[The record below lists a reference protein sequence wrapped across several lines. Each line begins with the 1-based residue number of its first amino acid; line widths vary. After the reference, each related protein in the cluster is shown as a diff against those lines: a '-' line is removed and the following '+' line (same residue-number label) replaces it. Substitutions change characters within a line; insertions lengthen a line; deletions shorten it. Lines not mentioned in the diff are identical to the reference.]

1 MRGGIAASLLVLLT
15 LALPASASATEPT
28 EVIGGAGSKWF
39 SGSLDEQTGE
49 NCTIIGEPRTEPMV
63 SGIGSYGGLKGVPV
77 VGQRY
82 YTAFLVSIPG
92 DPCGP
97 GSASVETDVV
107 LPPHTS
113 VDTGPGAPIR
123 CFGSPKLGAPFEDI
137 TSQSWSFDGY
147 SGRYC
152 PTEATPSSLHS
163 GALSFGFRPL
173 ASGQEFW
180 IFVPVISSAPLVGAG
195 HSPPDGFYWL
205 TDATGVYANP
215 GLSETWANVFSAPSG
230 EEPFIYF
237 AHQAAVPYWD
247 GKASKGPPDERN
259 RVEFFANLFT
269 AGKGGN
275 LIWEILQEPGDIPII
290 ASKETEWKPAVSA
303 GEPDLLQVIPG
314 EPKDTGPGGGYVP
327 VAFTEPLWGKEFK
340 IVWRFKPTAG
350 KEAKAEAPFTT
361 LPGPDEDGDGVPES
375 LDECKGVKGT
385 LPNGC
390 LPPVLEDPD
399 GDGVFGAADLCPT
412 VNGQGSLNGCPG
424 GVVPAPSGGG
434 GGTTS
439 TPIITTGPPTAVLA
453 PKLGHG
459 RASAARTGSRVS
471 VNTGL
476 SVACPAGG
484 PPCPV
489 TLAGTVTGAQA
500 RGASTAKS
508 KTVTVGKLATTVPA
522 GKTVTLTLALSA
534 KGAALLKK
542 HHNLKIGLA
551 GSTRSGA
558 GPVVPI
564 AATIT
569 ISYPRA
575 KPHH

>member
-1 MRGGIAASLLVLLT
+1 MRGGIAASLLVLLL
-15 LALPASASATEPT
+15 LALPASASAVNPE

-39 SGSLDEQTGE
+39 SGSLDQQTGE

-63 SGIGSYGGLKGVPV
+63 TGIGSYGGVKGVPV

-82 YTAFLVSIPG
+82 WTAFLVSIPG

-113 VDTGPGAPIR
+113 VDTGPGATIR
-123 CFGSPKLGAPFEDI
+123 CFGSPKLGAPLEDI

-147 SGRYC
+147 TGRYC

-173 ASGQEFW
+173 AFGQQFW
-180 IFVPVISSAPLVGAG
+180 IFVPVISTAPLVGAG

-247 GKASKGPPDERN
+247 SAAPKAEERN

-269 AGKGGN
+269 AQKGGN
-275 LIWEILQEPGDIPII
+275 LTWEIFEEPGDIPII
-290 ASKETEWKPAVSA
+290 ASEKTEWKPAVPA

-314 EPKDTGPGGGYVP
+314 EPQDTGPGGGYVP
-327 VAFTEPLWGKEFK
+327 VAFTEPLWGKQFK
-340 IVWRFKPTAG
+340 IVWRFKPTTG
-350 KEAKAEAPFTT
+350 KEAKAEAPFAT
-361 LPGPDEDGDGVPES
+361 LPGPDTDGDGVPDSE
-375 LDECKGVKGT
+375 DKCPGVKGT
-385 LPNGC
+385 LPDGC
-390 LPPVLEDPD
+390 LPAVQEDPD
-399 GDGVFGAADLCPT
+399 GDGVYGAADLCPT
-412 VNGQGSLNGCPG
+412 INGQGSLNGCPG
-424 GVVPAPSGGG
+424 GVVPSPSGP
-434 GGTTS
+434 GTPT
-439 TPIITTGPPTAVLA
+439 TPIIKPVPPVVVLT
-453 PKLGHG
+453 PTLGHG
-459 RASAARTGSRVS
+459 RASAARAGAHVS
-471 VNTGL
+471 VKTGL
-476 SVACPAGG
+476 TVTCPAGG

-489 TLAGTVTGAQA
+489 TLAGTVSGAQA
-500 RGASTAKS
+500 RGASAAKA
-508 KTVTVGKLATTVPA
+508 KTVTVGKLATTIPA
-522 GKTVTLTLALSA
+522 GKTITLTLPLSA

-542 HHNLKIGLA
+542 HHKLKITLA
-551 GSTRSGA
+551 GSTRSGS

-564 AATIT
+564 TTTIT

-575 KPHH
+575 KPHR